1 VRILEALDAPVI
13 ASLQG
18 AVAGGSMSLALSAD
32 LAIAAEDASFN
43 LAYTRIGA
51 SCDLSSSWHLPRW
64 SACAG
69 DGDRL
74 AVGDDR
80 RRRGAASRPGEPGRR
95 PLPAREE
102 TMILARRLA
111 EGPTLAYGRLKRL
124 LRRSFES
131 ELGASSTAE
140 REAFC
145 ASTGTRDFAEGVA
158 AFFGRRKPSF
168 EGR

>member
-1 VRILEALDAPVI
+1 VNRVVAPSRLE
-13 ASLQG
+13 
-18 AVAGGSMSLALSAD
+18 
-32 LAIAAEDASFN
+32 
-43 LAYTRIGA
+43 
-51 SCDLSSSWHLPRW
+51 
-64 SACAG
+64 
-69 DGDRL
+69 
-74 AVGDDR
+74 
-80 RRRGAASRPGEPGRR
+80 
-95 PLPAREE
+95 EE

-131 ELGASSTAE
+131 ELGSQLDAE

-145 ASTGTRDFAEGVA
+145 ASTGTRDFGEGVA